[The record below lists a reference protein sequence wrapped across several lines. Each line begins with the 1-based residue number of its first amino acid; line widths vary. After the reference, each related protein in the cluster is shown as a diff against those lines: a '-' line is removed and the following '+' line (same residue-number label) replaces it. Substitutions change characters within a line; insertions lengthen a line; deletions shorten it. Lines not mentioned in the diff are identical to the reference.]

1 MSGKRSEYSLWL
13 LPGADGQQR
22 LTALIARLANR
33 FATQPFI
40 PHVTIQGDLM
50 MPLAAVSRVAESIAK
65 DRPAQRWRVAAVEG
79 SEHFFRSLYLRFDE
93 TTAYTGCKK
102 VMQEASGTADGLS
115 LFPHLSLAYGL
126 SDEQGKR
133 DVIAELSAMI
143 GNEIRFDRVVVA
155 RSSSHVPIAEW
166 ACLAEFPFAKANDS
180 SAEGHRKSRRA
191 AY

>member
-1 MSGKRSEYSLWL
+1 MTTASSNYSLWL
-13 LPGADGQQR
+13 LPSADEQHE
-22 LTALIARLANR
+22 LTALVARLANR

-40 PHVTIQGDLM
+40 PHVTIQGDLT

-65 DRPAQRWRVAAVEG
+65 DWEAQRWRVAAVEG

-93 TTAYTGCKK
+93 NTAYTGCKK

-143 GNEIRFDRVVVA
+143 GNEISFDRVVVA
-155 RSSSHVPIAEW
+155 RSSIQVPIAKW
-166 ACLAEFPFAKANDS
+166 ACLAEFAFDKVDRAV
-180 SAEGHRKSRRA
+180 AEGHRKSRSTA
-191 AY
+191 H